1 MLLYITSNS
10 DKIFIAKS
18 RLKDY
23 GISFEAK
30 AVDMVEIQSTSTE
43 EIAQHKAKQA
53 FEMLRTPLFVND
65 EGWLIPALHGFPGP
79 YMKYMNDWLT
89 PTDFLNLMKDHA
101 DKRIIKTVALCY
113 TDGIHSK
120 TFVAT
125 YEGYFINS
133 IQGNGFAAMR
143 VVSMTPDGKSV
154 AEYLENKLNPFPDN
168 EFWKEFANWYKSIP
182 K

>member
-53 FEMLRTPLFVND
+53 FEMLRTPLFVTD
-65 EGWLIPALHGFPGP
+65 DGWSIPALNGFPGP

-89 PTDFLNLMKDHA
+89 PTDFLNLMKDHT
-101 DKRIIKTVALCY
+101 DKRIIHTVTLCY
-113 TDGIHSK
+113 TDGENSR
-120 TFVAT
+120 TFT
-125 YEGYFINS
+125 TSYQGHFMDS

-154 AEYLENKLNPFPDN
+154 ASYLEEKKNPVPNN
-168 EFWKEFANWYKSIP
+168 ELWKEFANWYKSIS